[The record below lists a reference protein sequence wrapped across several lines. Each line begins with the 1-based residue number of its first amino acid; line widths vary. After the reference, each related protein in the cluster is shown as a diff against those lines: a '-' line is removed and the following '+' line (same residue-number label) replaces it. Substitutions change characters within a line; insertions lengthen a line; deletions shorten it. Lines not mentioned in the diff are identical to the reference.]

1 MMQVKIK
8 FVGGP
13 SDGLFSHYDDFIAEY
28 RCAVVF
34 LGKSHF
40 YILERRNRSTE
51 KYVEEIKQSLET
63 NEAIESQFVLKYAG
77 CDPEAMI
84 QKMHDSGLLVPPQLE
99 TVLRLGR
106 IP

>member
-1 MMQVKIK
+1 
-8 FVGGP
+8 
-13 SDGLFSHYDDFIAEY
+13 
-28 RCAVVF
+28 
-34 LGKSHF
+34 
-40 YILERRNRSTE
+40 
-51 KYVEEIKQSLET
+51 
-63 NEAIESQFVLKYAG
+63 LKYAG